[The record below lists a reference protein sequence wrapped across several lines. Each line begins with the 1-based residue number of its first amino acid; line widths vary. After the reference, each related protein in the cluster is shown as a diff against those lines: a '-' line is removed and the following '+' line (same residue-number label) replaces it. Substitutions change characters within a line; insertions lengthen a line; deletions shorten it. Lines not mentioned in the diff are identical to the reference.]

1 MLTISS
7 VVFCADPQELE
18 RQVASL
24 EGEISRYRT
33 PDLRLRPADLSS
45 STISAAPSGIPDS
58 ADTSRAASRRTSV
71 ANLALSAAS
80 PTAATTAAAAAG
92 SGSNGAAGVER
103 HSSSG
108 ASGVESGSGGG
119 AAVA

>member
-1 MLTISS
+1 MCTGLQ
-7 VVFCADPQELE
+7 DLE

-24 EGEISRYRT
+24 EGELSRYRT

-58 ADTSRAASRRTSV
+58 SDTSRAASRRTSV

-80 PTAATTAAAAAG
+80 PTAATAAAAAAG

-108 ASGVESGSGGG
+108 ASGGGVESGSGGG
-119 AAVA
+119 AAVV

>member
-1 MLTISS
+1 MHVCTGLQ
-7 VVFCADPQELE
+7 DLE

-24 EGEISRYRT
+24 EGELSRYRT

-80 PTAATTAAAAAG
+80 PTAATAAAAAG
-92 SGSNGAAGVER
+92 SGSNGAAAVER

-108 ASGVESGSGGG
+108 ASGVGVESGSGGG